1 MTELPSHSF
10 DLQISNRE
18 EADLFDFGD
27 DDIEVLDY
35 QGTEQK
41 LANFP
46 VPTEPVIP
54 FERLTVAIMDDYEF
68 YCDNQDFVQ
77 VYTDGSYRD
86 SIGDSHAS
94 IGVWF
99 GPNHKLWVV
108 FSSVS

>member
-10 DLQISNRE
+10 DLQSSNRE
-18 EADLFDFGD
+18 EADWFDFGD

-68 YCDNQDFVQ
+68 YCDDQDFVQ

-86 SIGDSHAS
+86 SFGDSHAS